1 MKSLRIRMTTRLR
14 DPLLITRR
22 ELTFSSFF
30 LSVYLGRSFQV
41 LIQIKCIVGGYPMI
55 YHHMR
60 RLSEFSEVLNVFL
73 IGKYEDQ
80 KFNHF
85 IEEIQAEFKF
95 RSIQYI
101 FDDVLK
107 NDGGV
112 FINHRNT
119 ILKDS
124 PYIFESYVQR
134 VLTGYEI

>member
-1 MKSLRIRMTTRLR
+1 
-14 DPLLITRR
+14 
-22 ELTFSSFF
+22 
-30 LSVYLGRSFQV
+30 
-41 LIQIKCIVGGYPMI
+41 MI